1 MLMGELPEAVI
12 TVNTIDMMHTHI
24 LTASST
30 DAASH
35 NTERERR
42 SKREKERE
50 REGAR
55 ERVGE

>member
-1 MLMGELPEAVI
+1 MLMEELPEAVI

-35 NTERERR
+35 NTERRRR
-42 SKREKERE
+42 SERMSRGIARRESTFQQ
-50 REGAR
+50 
-55 ERVGE
+55 